1 MHLSRWLPQT
11 SMREKF
17 PAVSGILEIARLS
30 CLF

>member
-1 MHLSRWLPQT
+1 MHLSRCPAET

-17 PAVSGILEIARLS
+17 PAFSGILEIARLS